1 LYKFLLKLFRLDFLV
16 FDSYAVNLV

>member
-1 LYKFLLKLFRLDFLV
+1 LLKLFRLDFLV